1 MVDSNAILPANECY
15 KCRYFTRCCFFLGYD
30 FFFCCCCSHL
40 NLKPWCEL
48 SSAWNWPLGPEDM
61 QQRLNTINL
70 FRLKTYFLKIS
81 EGGHA
86 DSVLPQCD
94 EVPLWMNDS
103 KPGLIF
109 TFDDLLLFFTTY
121 ETDYS
126 LWKGVIISFVI
137 WCEDKHIQT
146 TLAAAVWK
154 WQASGSGIITC
165 CHINCMSACT
175 ETIHW
180 E

>member
-1 MVDSNAILPANECY
+1 MLLFPGI
-15 KCRYFTRCCFFLGYD
+15 RFFC
-30 FFFCCCCSHL
+30 CCCCSHL

-109 TFDDLLLFFTTY
+109 TFDDLLLFFYYLWNWLFFMKRCYHILRYMVWRQTH
-121 ETDYS
+121 TDHTGCCCVKMTGQWERHNYM
-126 LWKGVIISFVI
+126 LPYKLHV
-137 WCEDKHIQT
+137 CMYRNN
-146 TLAAAVWK
+146 TL
-154 WQASGSGIITC
+154 GIVKLNNI
-165 CHINCMSACT
+165 
-175 ETIHW
+175 
-180 E
+180 